1 MGFRAGAK
9 IANMEFI
16 QFHPTILYDYNVRS
30 FLISEAVRGE
40 GAVLKVKCP
49 DGSYREFM
57 HKYHRMESLAP
68 RDVVARAIDNEMKRT
83 GQECVYL
90 DIRHKS
96 EEELKRRFPNIFAKC
111 LEVGINMAKDLIPVV
126 PAEHYVCGGVLT
138 DVNGYTGIP
147 GLYAAGECACTGLH
161 GANRLASTSL
171 LEAAVWGQ
179 SCGQHLARIT
189 ASGREAIPR
198 ALAAAIPD
206 WRPEGNEHPD
216 DPALVAQDWANIR
229 NTMWNYVGISR
240 SKARL
245 RRAFEDMRDLVRH
258 IHDFYKGTRISKP
271 LVDLFHGSQ
280 TAYVIT
286 QAAMRNKNSIGCH
299 HRVD

>member
-1 MGFRAGAK
+1 MR
-9 IANMEFI
+9 
-16 QFHPTILYDYNVRS
+16 
-30 FLISEAVRGE
+30 
-40 GAVLKVKCP
+40 
-49 DGSYREFM
+49 
-57 HKYHRMESLAP
+57 
-68 RDVVARAIDNEMKRT
+68 
-83 GQECVYL
+83 
-90 DIRHKS
+90 
-96 EEELKRRFPNIFAKC
+96 
-111 LEVGINMAKDLIPVV
+111 
-126 PAEHYVCGGVLT
+126 
-138 DVNGYTGIP
+138 
-147 GLYAAGECACTGLH
+147 LH
-161 GANRLASTSL
+161 GPARRQPS
-171 LEAAVWGQ
+171 
-179 SCGQHLARIT
+179 GQHFPAGSRRLGPELRPAP
-189 ASGREAIPR
+189 GREAIPR

-206 WRPEGNEHPD
+206 WRHEGNEHHD